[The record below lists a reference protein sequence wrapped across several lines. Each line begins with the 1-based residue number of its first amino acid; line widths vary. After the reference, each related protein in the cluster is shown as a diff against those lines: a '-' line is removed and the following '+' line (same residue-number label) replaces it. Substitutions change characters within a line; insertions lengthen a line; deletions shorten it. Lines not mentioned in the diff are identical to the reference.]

1 MRRHS
6 SSYVLTS
13 TIRTLRLAKQSEAP
27 IAAFLIPRPLVT
39 REVCLKHFFVNFFGF
54 NASNRINE
62 MDSADKKL
70 TPLSEYGGQ
79 KSTPEKKGKTN
90 EEVYLVNSV
99 INHP

>member
-1 MRRHS
+1 
-6 SSYVLTS
+6 
-13 TIRTLRLAKQSEAP
+13 
-27 IAAFLIPRPLVT
+27 
-39 REVCLKHFFVNFFGF
+39 
-54 NASNRINE
+54 

-79 KSTPEKKGKTN
+79 KSIPEKKGKTN